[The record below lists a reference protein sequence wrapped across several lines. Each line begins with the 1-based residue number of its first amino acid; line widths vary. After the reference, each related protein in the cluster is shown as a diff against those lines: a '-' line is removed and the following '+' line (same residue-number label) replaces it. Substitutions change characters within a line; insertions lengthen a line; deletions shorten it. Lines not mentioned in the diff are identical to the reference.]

1 MGAYF
6 VYSATVEEQTMERL
20 FPSTY
25 PEYKHST
32 KMLIPFIF

>member
-1 MGAYF
+1 MI
-6 VYSATVEEQTMERL
+6 RH
-20 FPSTY
+20 FPSAY